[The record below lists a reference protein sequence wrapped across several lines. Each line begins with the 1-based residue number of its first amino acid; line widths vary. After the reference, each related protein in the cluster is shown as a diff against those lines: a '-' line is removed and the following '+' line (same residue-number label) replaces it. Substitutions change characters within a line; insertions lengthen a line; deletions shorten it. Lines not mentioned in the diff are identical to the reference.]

1 MTEGAV
7 LLSTTKAT
15 YQLAIYILLMSIYC
29 FLLLSYCH
37 SSVEFRHKIDK
48 IQKSSQ
54 LWVYVYPH
62 TFLFFYSP
70 YYYYILSIFLI
81 QSTIYISV
89 SCFVLQRY
97 RPVLSIK
104 TASKLLKTV
113 TSCKWCFHT
122 SLKLVSKQN
131 RTTYH
136 VQLTHFLNLHNLL
149 LSWPTNTEVNSV
161 IWLEK
166 LYYIIW

>member
-1 MTEGAV
+1 MAEEAV

-54 LWVYVYPH
+54 LWVYVCPH

-70 YYYYILSIFLI
+70 YYYILSIFLI

-113 TSCKWCFHT
+113 TSCKWCFYT
-122 SLKLVSKQN
+122 SLKLVSKPKQN
-131 RTTYH
+131 NVSCPVDT
-136 VQLTHFLNLHNLL
+136 FFK
-149 LSWPTNTEVNSV
+149 PP
-161 IWLEK
+161 
-166 LYYIIW
+166 